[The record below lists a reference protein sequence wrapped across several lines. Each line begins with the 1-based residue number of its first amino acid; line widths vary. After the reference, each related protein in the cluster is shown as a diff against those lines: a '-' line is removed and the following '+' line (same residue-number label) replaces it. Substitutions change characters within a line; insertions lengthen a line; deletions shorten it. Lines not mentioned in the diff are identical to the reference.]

1 MDFYR
6 VYTGD
11 DGESHLEQLDS
22 VSVLEITEPQP
33 AANIVFREAPPG
45 NFIDWHP
52 APRRQYIIQLA
63 GEVEIG
69 FVDRSSIRYRPGD
82 VRLVEDTTGRGH
94 TTTVVSAGPSI
105 TAVVPLAD

>member
-1 MDFYR
+1 MAFYR

-11 DGESHLEQLDS
+11 DGQSHLEHLDLAS
-22 VSVLEITEPQP
+22 HPAVTEPQP
-33 AANIVFREAPPG
+33 TTNIEFREAPPG

-69 FVDRSSIRYRPGD
+69 FHDESAVRYRPGD
-82 VRLVEDTTGRGH
+82 VRLVEDTSGQGH
-94 TTTVVSAGPSI
+94 TTRVVSDEPSI
-105 TAVVPLAD
+105 TAVIPLAD